1 MNFRLGWHRQIFDS
15 RNREVTCSFDRI
27 ACLAMER
34 RNGIVSN
41 YSVSA
46 SLALAAHLAMYVDV
60 HKMEWH
66 NPGILRPGTLSGGA
80 P

>member
-1 MNFRLGWHRQIFDS
+1 
-15 RNREVTCSFDRI
+15 
-27 ACLAMER
+27 LAMER